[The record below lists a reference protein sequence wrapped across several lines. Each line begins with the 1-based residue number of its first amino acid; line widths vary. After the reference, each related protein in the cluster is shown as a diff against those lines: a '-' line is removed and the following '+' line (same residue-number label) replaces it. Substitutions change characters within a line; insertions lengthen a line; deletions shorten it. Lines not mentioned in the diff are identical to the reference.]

1 MSLTY
6 PSMPGAAGRALDRRK
21 ASILRAIVREY
32 VKSGQ
37 PVASKTLVE
46 RYKLQV
52 SAATIRNDMG
62 VLEEL
67 GYIVQPHTSAGRIP
81 TDLGY
86 RWFVDNWPG
95 MSWPEVSQE
104 DRRAIDVV
112 LDAEFRSLDYTLD
125 STSQV
130 LSSLTEAAGIAMA
143 PPSRRNKLRRLD
155 LIMRDPKR
163 ATMLLVARNGEVEQG
178 VVEFPEEQTE
188 DKLDDLA
195 KLLNAKL
202 DGIDFTA
209 LAQTIAAIENVTP
222 EMMALA
228 DEIDDVIEAGAS
240 QRIFRGGTAN
250 MLSPPVLL
258 GHGDRPGDRRRS
270 GAPPGAVGP
279 DDRGQRLGDGAGLHR
294 PGSSGRADAG
304 LHGDLR
310 PVRSGRR
317 PSGQRRCDRADPDGL
332 PAHHRCRRGGC
343 PPSERLT
350 RKRRL
355 I

>member
-95 MSWPEVSQE
+95 TTWPEVSQE

-125 STSQV
+125 STSHV
-130 LSSLTEAAGIAMA
+130 LSTLTEAAGIAMA
-143 PPSRRNKLRRLD
+143 PPSRRNNLRRLD
-155 LIMRDPKR
+155 LIMRDHRR

-178 VVEFPEEQTE
+178 IVEFVEDKTE
-188 DKLDDLA
+188 DELDDLA
-195 KLLNAKL
+195 KALNAAL
-202 DGIDFTA
+202 DGVDFNSLVATITA
-209 LAQTIAAIENVTP
+209 SENVS
-222 EMMALA
+222 ADWKAVA
-228 DEIDDVIEAGAS
+228 DEIAEIMEAGAS

-250 MLSPPVLL
+250 ILSPRHFADMETVQEIVDALEHPRVLSGLMTAVTDSATVLVFIGQEVPVEQM
-258 GHGDRPGDRRRS
+258 RACTVIFAPY
-270 GAPPGAVGP
+270 GAG
-279 DDRGQRLGDGAGLHR
+279 DDRQ
-294 PGSSGRADAG
+294 GSVGVIG
-304 LHGDLR
+304 
-310 PVRSGRR
+310 P
-317 PSGQRRCDRADPDGL
+317 
-332 PAHHRCRRGGC
+332 
-343 PPSERLT
+343 T
-350 RKRRL
+350 RMDYPHTIAAVEAVARRL
-355 I
+355 SALLENAG

>member
-6 PSMPGAAGRALDRRK
+6 PSIPGAAGRALDRRK

-95 MSWPEVSQE
+95 TSWPEVSQE

-178 VVEFPEEQTE
+178 IVEFPEEMTE
-188 DKLDDLA
+188 DQLDDLA
-195 KLLNAKL
+195 KALNLKL
-202 DGIDFTA
+202 EGVDFTA
-209 LAQTIAAIENVTP
+209 MVKTITETEIFDADWKAV
-222 EMMALA
+222 A
-228 DEIDDVIEAGAS
+228 DEIEDVMEDGAS

-250 MLSPPVLL
+250 ILSSRHFADMETVQEIVDALEHPRVLSGLMTAVTDSATVLVFIGQEVPVEQM
-258 GHGDRPGDRRRS
+258 RACTVIFAPY
-270 GAPPGAVGP
+270 GAG
-279 DDRGQRLGDGAGLHR
+279 DDRQ
-294 PGSSGRADAG
+294 GSVGVIG
-304 LHGDLR
+304 
-310 PVRSGRR
+310 P
-317 PSGQRRCDRADPDGL
+317 
-332 PAHHRCRRGGC
+332 
-343 PPSERLT
+343 T
-350 RKRRL
+350 RMDYPHTISAVEAVARRL
-355 I
+355 SALLENAG

>member
-1 MSLTY
+1 
-6 PSMPGAAGRALDRRK
+6 MPGAAGRALDRRK

-95 MSWPEVSQE
+95 TTWPEVSQE

-143 PPSRRNKLRRLD
+143 PPSRRNKLRRID
-155 LIMRDPKR
+155 LIMRDPRR
-163 ATMLLVARNGEVEQG
+163 ATILLVARNGEVEQG
-178 VVEFPEEQTE
+178 IVEFAE
-188 DKLDDLA
+188 DKTDDELEDLA
-195 KLLNAKL
+195 KVLNIKL
-202 DGIDFTA
+202 EGVDFTS
-209 LAQTIAAIENVTP
+209 LVTTITETENLSADWKAV
-222 EMMALA
+222 A
-228 DEIDDVIEAGAS
+228 DEVEDIMEAGAS

-250 MLSPPVLL
+250 ILSPRHFADMETVQEIVDALEHPRVLSGLMTAVTDSATVLVFIGQEVPVEQM
-258 GHGDRPGDRRRS
+258 RACTVIFAPY
-270 GAPPGAVGP
+270 GAG
-279 DDRGQRLGDGAGLHR
+279 DDRQ
-294 PGSSGRADAG
+294 GSVGVIG
-304 LHGDLR
+304 
-310 PVRSGRR
+310 P
-317 PSGQRRCDRADPDGL
+317 
-332 PAHHRCRRGGC
+332 
-343 PPSERLT
+343 T
-350 RKRRL
+350 RMDYPHTIAAVEAVARRL
-355 I
+355 SALLENAG

>member
-95 MSWPEVSQE
+95 TSWPEVSDQ

-125 STSQV
+125 STSHV
-130 LSSLTEAAGIAMA
+130 LSTLTEAAGIAMA
-143 PPSRRNKLRRLD
+143 PPSRRNNLRRLD
-155 LIMRDPKR
+155 LIMRDARR
-163 ATMLLVARNGEVEQG
+163 ATVLLVARNGEVEQG
-178 VVEFPEEQTE
+178 VVEFGEDMTE
-188 DKLDDLA
+188 DELDDLA
-195 KLLNAKL
+195 KALNAKL
-202 DGIDFTA
+202 EGVEFSSLVKTI
-209 LAQTIAAIENVTP
+209 LATENLSADWKAV
-222 EMMALA
+222 A
-228 DEIDDVIEAGAS
+228 DEIEDVMEAGAS

-250 MLSPPVLL
+250 ILSPRHFADVETVQEIVDALEHPRVL
-258 GHGDRPGDRRRS
+258 S
-270 GAPPGAVGP
+270 GLMTAVT
-279 DDRGQRLGDGAGLHR
+279 DSATVL
-294 PGSSGRADAG
+294 
-304 LHGDLR
+304 
-310 PVRSGRR
+310 VF
-317 PSGQRRCDRADPDGL
+317 
-332 PAHHRCRRGGC
+332 
-343 PPSERLT
+343 
-350 RKRRL
+350 
-355 I
+355 

>member
-95 MSWPEVSQE
+95 TSWPEVSQE

-125 STSQV
+125 STSHV
-130 LSSLTEAAGIAMA
+130 LSTLTEAAGIAMA
-143 PPSRRNKLRRLD
+143 PPSRRNNLRRLD
-155 LIMRDPKR
+155 LIMRDARR

-178 VVEFPEEQTE
+178 IVEFGEDKTE
-188 DKLDDLA
+188 DELDDLA
-195 KLLNAKL
+195 KALNAKL
-202 DGIDFTA
+202 EGVEFNSLVKTI
-209 LAQTIAAIENVTP
+209 LATENVS
-222 EMMALA
+222 ADWKAVA
-228 DEIDDVIEAGAS
+228 DEIEDVMEDGAS

-250 MLSPPVLL
+250 ILSPRHFADMETVQEIVDALEHPRVLSGLMTAVTDSATVLVFIGQEVPVEQM
-258 GHGDRPGDRRRS
+258 RACTVIFAPY
-270 GAPPGAVGP
+270 GAG
-279 DDRGQRLGDGAGLHR
+279 DDRQ
-294 PGSSGRADAG
+294 GSVGVIG
-304 LHGDLR
+304 
-310 PVRSGRR
+310 P
-317 PSGQRRCDRADPDGL
+317 
-332 PAHHRCRRGGC
+332 
-343 PPSERLT
+343 T
-350 RKRRL
+350 RMDYPHTIAAVEAVARRL
-355 I
+355 SALLENAG

>member
-95 MSWPEVSQE
+95 TSWPEVSQE

-125 STSQV
+125 STSHV

-155 LIMRDPKR
+155 LIMRDAKR

-178 VVEFPEEQTE
+178 IVEFSEEMTE
-188 DKLDDLA
+188 DQLDDLA
-195 KLLNAKL
+195 KALNVKL
-202 DGIDFTA
+202 EGVDFTA
-209 LAQTIAAIENVTP
+209 LVKTITETNVS
-222 EMMALA
+222 ADWKAVA
-228 DEIDDVIEAGAS
+228 DEIEDVMEDGAS

-250 MLSPPVLL
+250 ILSSRHFADMETVQEIVDALEHPRVLSGLMTAVTDSATVLVFIGQEVPVEQM
-258 GHGDRPGDRRRS
+258 RACTVIFAPY
-270 GAPPGAVGP
+270 GAG
-279 DDRGQRLGDGAGLHR
+279 DDRQ
-294 PGSSGRADAG
+294 GSVGVIG
-304 LHGDLR
+304 
-310 PVRSGRR
+310 P
-317 PSGQRRCDRADPDGL
+317 
-332 PAHHRCRRGGC
+332 
-343 PPSERLT
+343 T
-350 RKRRL
+350 RMDYPHTIAAVEAVARRL
-355 I
+355 SALLENAG

>member
-95 MSWPEVSQE
+95 TSWPEIPDQ

-112 LDAEFRSLDYTLD
+112 LDAEFRGLDYTLD
-125 STSQV
+125 STSHV
-130 LSSLTEAAGIAMA
+130 LSTLTEAAGIAMA
-143 PPSRRNKLRRLD
+143 PPSRRNQLRRLD
-155 LIMRDPKR
+155 LIMRDARR
-163 ATMLLVARNGEVEQG
+163 ATMLLVADNGEVEQG
-178 VVEFPEEQTE
+178 VVEFTEGKAEEQ
-188 DKLDDLA
+188 LDDLA
-195 KLLNAKL
+195 RNLNAKL
-202 DGIDFTA
+202 KGLDFND
-209 LAQTIAAIENVTP
+209 LAETVLNGDNVS
-222 EMMALA
+222 ADWKAVA
-228 DEIDDVIEAGAS
+228 DEIGNVIEAGAS

-250 MLSPPVLL
+250 ILS
-258 GHGDRPGDRRRS
+258 RRYFS
-270 GAPPGAVGP
+270 DMETVQEIVDA
-279 DDRGQRLGDGAGLHR
+279 LEH
-294 PGSSGRADAG
+294 PGSCRA
-304 LHGDLR
+304 
-310 PVRSGRR
+310 S
-317 PSGQRRCDRADPDGL
+317 
-332 PAHHRCRRGGC
+332 
-343 PPSERLT
+343 
-350 RKRRL
+350 
-355 I
+355 

>member
-1 MSLTY
+1 
-6 PSMPGAAGRALDRRK
+6 MPGAAGRALDRRK

-95 MSWPEVSQE
+95 TSWPEVSRE

-143 PPSRRNKLRRLD
+143 PPSRRNKLRRVD

-178 VVEFPEEQTE
+178 VVEFGEDKTE
-188 DKLDDLA
+188 DELDDLA
-195 KLLNAKL
+195 KALNAKL
-202 DGIDFTA
+202 EGVDFTE
-209 LAQTIAAIENVTP
+209 LVKTIVETENAGAEWKAV
-222 EMMALA
+222 A
-228 DEIDDVIEAGAS
+228 DEIEDIMEAGAS

-250 MLSPPVLL
+250 ILSPRHFADMETVQEIVDALEHPRVLSGLMTAVTDSATVLVFIGQEVPVEQM
-258 GHGDRPGDRRRS
+258 RACTVIFAPY
-270 GAPPGAVGP
+270 GAG
-279 DDRGQRLGDGAGLHR
+279 DDRQ
-294 PGSSGRADAG
+294 GSVGVIG
-304 LHGDLR
+304 
-310 PVRSGRR
+310 P
-317 PSGQRRCDRADPDGL
+317 
-332 PAHHRCRRGGC
+332 
-343 PPSERLT
+343 T
-350 RKRRL
+350 RMDYPHTIAAVEAVARRL
-355 I
+355 SALLENAG

>member
-95 MSWPEVSQE
+95 TSWPEVSQE

-155 LIMRDPKR
+155 LIMRDSKR

-178 VVEFPEEQTE
+178 IVEFPEEMTE
-188 DKLDDLA
+188 DQLDDLA
-195 KLLNAKL
+195 KALNLKL
-202 DGIDFTA
+202 EGVDFTA
-209 LAQTIAAIENVTP
+209 LVKTITETENFSADWKAVADEIENV
-222 EMMALA
+222 M
-228 DEIDDVIEAGAS
+228 EAGAS

-250 MLSPPVLL
+250 ILSPRQFADLETVQEIVDALEHPRVLSGLMTAVTDSATVLVFIGQEVPVEQM
-258 GHGDRPGDRRRS
+258 RACTVIFAPY
-270 GAPPGAVGP
+270 GAG
-279 DDRGQRLGDGAGLHR
+279 DDRQ
-294 PGSSGRADAG
+294 GSVGVIG
-304 LHGDLR
+304 
-310 PVRSGRR
+310 P
-317 PSGQRRCDRADPDGL
+317 
-332 PAHHRCRRGGC
+332 
-343 PPSERLT
+343 T
-350 RKRRL
+350 RMDYPHTIAAVEAVARRL
-355 I
+355 SALLENAG

>member
-95 MSWPEVSQE
+95 TSWPEVSQE

-130 LSSLTEAAGIAMA
+130 LSTLTEAAGIAMA
-143 PPSRRNKLRRLD
+143 PPSRRNNLRRLD
-155 LIMRDPKR
+155 LIMRDPRR

-178 VVEFPEEQTE
+178 IVEFSEEKTE
-188 DKLDDLA
+188 DELDDLA
-195 KLLNAKL
+195 KALNAKL
-202 DGIDFTA
+202 DGVDFNS
-209 LAQTIAAIENVTP
+209 LVKAITETENDSADWKAV
-222 EMMALA
+222 A
-228 DEIDDVIEAGAS
+228 DEIGEIMEAGAS

-250 MLSPPVLL
+250 ILSPRHFADMETVQEIVDALEHPRVLSGLMTAVTDSATVLVFIGQEVPVEQM
-258 GHGDRPGDRRRS
+258 RACTVIFAPY
-270 GAPPGAVGP
+270 GAG
-279 DDRGQRLGDGAGLHR
+279 DDRQ
-294 PGSSGRADAG
+294 GSVGVIG
-304 LHGDLR
+304 
-310 PVRSGRR
+310 P
-317 PSGQRRCDRADPDGL
+317 
-332 PAHHRCRRGGC
+332 
-343 PPSERLT
+343 T
-350 RKRRL
+350 RMDYPHTIAAVEAVARRL
-355 I
+355 SALLENAG

>member
-95 MSWPEVSQE
+95 TSWPEVSDQ

-125 STSQV
+125 STSHI
-130 LSSLTEAAGIAMA
+130 LSTLTEAAGIAMA
-143 PPSRRNKLRRLD
+143 PPSRRNQLRRLD
-155 LIMRDPKR
+155 LIMRDARR
-163 ATMLLVARNGEVEQG
+163 ATVLLVARNGEVEQG

-188 DKLDDLA
+188 DNLDDLA

-209 LAQTIAAIENVTP
+209 LAKAISAIENVTA
-222 EMMALA
+222 EMMAVA

-250 MLSPPVLL
+250 MLSSRYFSDMETVQEIVDALEHPRVLSGLMTAVSDSATVLVFIGQEVPVEQM
-258 GHGDRPGDRRRS
+258 RACTVIFAPY
-270 GAPPGAVGP
+270 GAG
-279 DDRGQRLGDGAGLHR
+279 DDRT
-294 PGSSGRADAG
+294 GSVGVIG
-304 LHGDLR
+304 
-310 PVRSGRR
+310 P
-317 PSGQRRCDRADPDGL
+317 
-332 PAHHRCRRGGC
+332 
-343 PPSERLT
+343 T
-350 RKRRL
+350 RMDYPHTIAAVEAVARRL
-355 I
+355 SALLENAG

>member
-95 MSWPEVSQE
+95 TSWPEVSDQ

-125 STSQV
+125 STSHI
-130 LSSLTEAAGIAMA
+130 LSTLTEAAGIAVA
-143 PPSRRNKLRRLD
+143 PPSRRNQLRRLD
-155 LIMRDPKR
+155 LIMRDARR
-163 ATMLLVARNGEVEQG
+163 ATVLLVARNGEVEQG

-250 MLSPPVLL
+250 MLSRRYFSDMETVQEIVDALEHPRVLSGLMTAVSDSATVLVFIGQEVPVEQM
-258 GHGDRPGDRRRS
+258 RACTVIFAPY
-270 GAPPGAVGP
+270 GAG
-279 DDRGQRLGDGAGLHR
+279 DDRQ
-294 PGSSGRADAG
+294 GSVGVIG
-304 LHGDLR
+304 
-310 PVRSGRR
+310 P
-317 PSGQRRCDRADPDGL
+317 
-332 PAHHRCRRGGC
+332 
-343 PPSERLT
+343 T
-350 RKRRL
+350 RMDYPHTIAAVEAVARRL
-355 I
+355 SALLENAG

>member
-95 MSWPEVSQE
+95 TSWPEVSQE

-178 VVEFPEEQTE
+178 VVEFGEDKTE
-188 DKLDDLA
+188 DELDDLA
-195 KLLNAKL
+195 KSLNTKL
-202 DGIDFTA
+202 EGVDFTE
-209 LAQTIAAIENVTP
+209 LVKTILQAENVSSDYK
-222 EMMALA
+222 AVA
-228 DEIDDVIEAGAS
+228 DEIEDVMEAGAS

-250 MLSPPVLL
+250 ILSPRHFADMETVQEIVDALEHPRVLSGLMTAVTDSATVLVFIGQEVPVEQM
-258 GHGDRPGDRRRS
+258 RACTVIFAPY
-270 GAPPGAVGP
+270 GAG
-279 DDRGQRLGDGAGLHR
+279 DDRQ
-294 PGSSGRADAG
+294 GSVGVIG
-304 LHGDLR
+304 
-310 PVRSGRR
+310 P
-317 PSGQRRCDRADPDGL
+317 
-332 PAHHRCRRGGC
+332 
-343 PPSERLT
+343 T
-350 RKRRL
+350 RMDYPHTIAAVEAVARRL
-355 I
+355 SALLENAG

>member
-1 MSLTY
+1 
-6 PSMPGAAGRALDRRK
+6 
-21 ASILRAIVREY
+21 
-32 VKSGQ
+32 
-37 PVASKTLVE
+37 VASKTLVE

-95 MSWPEVSQE
+95 TSWPEVSQE

-155 LIMRDPKR
+155 LIMRDAKR

-178 VVEFPEEQTE
+178 IVEFPEEMTE
-188 DKLDDLA
+188 DQLDDLA
-195 KLLNAKL
+195 KALNAKL
-202 DGIDFTA
+202 EGVDFTA
-209 LAQTIAAIENVTP
+209 LVKAITETENVS
-222 EMMALA
+222 AAWKAVA
-228 DEIDDVIEAGAS
+228 DEIEDVMEDGAS

-250 MLSPPVLL
+250 ILSPRHFADMETVQEIVDALEHPRVLSGLMTAVTDSATVLVFIGQEVPVEQM
-258 GHGDRPGDRRRS
+258 RACTVIFAPY
-270 GAPPGAVGP
+270 GAG
-279 DDRGQRLGDGAGLHR
+279 DDRQ
-294 PGSSGRADAG
+294 GSVGVIG
-304 LHGDLR
+304 
-310 PVRSGRR
+310 P
-317 PSGQRRCDRADPDGL
+317 
-332 PAHHRCRRGGC
+332 
-343 PPSERLT
+343 T
-350 RKRRL
+350 RMDYPHTIAAVEAVARRL
-355 I
+355 SALLENAG

>member
-95 MSWPEVSQE
+95 TSWPEVSQE

-130 LSSLTEAAGIAMA
+130 LSTLTEAAGIAMA
-143 PPSRRNKLRRLD
+143 PPSRRNNLRRLD

-178 VVEFPEEQTE
+178 IVEFGEEMTE
-188 DKLDDLA
+188 DQLDDLA
-195 KLLNAKL
+195 KALNAAL
-202 DGIDFTA
+202 DGVDFNS
-209 LAQTIAAIENVTP
+209 LVKTILETENVTP
-222 EMMALA
+222 NWKAVA
-228 DEIDDVIEAGAS
+228 DEIEDVMEDGAS

-250 MLSPPVLL
+250 ILSPRHFSDMETVQEIVDALEHPRVLSGLMTAVTDSATVLVFIGQEVPVEQM
-258 GHGDRPGDRRRS
+258 RACTVIFAPY
-270 GAPPGAVGP
+270 GAG
-279 DDRGQRLGDGAGLHR
+279 DDRQ
-294 PGSSGRADAG
+294 GSVGVIG
-304 LHGDLR
+304 
-310 PVRSGRR
+310 P
-317 PSGQRRCDRADPDGL
+317 
-332 PAHHRCRRGGC
+332 
-343 PPSERLT
+343 T
-350 RKRRL
+350 RMDYPHTIAAVEAVARRL
-355 I
+355 SALLENAG

>member
-95 MSWPEVSQE
+95 TSWPEVSQE

-112 LDAEFRSLDYTLD
+112 LDAEF
-125 STSQV
+125 
-130 LSSLTEAAGIAMA
+130 
-143 PPSRRNKLRRLD
+143 
-155 LIMRDPKR
+155 
-163 ATMLLVARNGEVEQG
+163 
-178 VVEFPEEQTE
+178 
-188 DKLDDLA
+188 
-195 KLLNAKL
+195 
-202 DGIDFTA
+202 
-209 LAQTIAAIENVTP
+209 
-222 EMMALA
+222 
-228 DEIDDVIEAGAS
+228 
-240 QRIFRGGTAN
+240 
-250 MLSPPVLL
+250 
-258 GHGDRPGDRRRS
+258 
-270 GAPPGAVGP
+270 
-279 DDRGQRLGDGAGLHR
+279 
-294 PGSSGRADAG
+294 
-304 LHGDLR
+304 
-310 PVRSGRR
+310 
-317 PSGQRRCDRADPDGL
+317 
-332 PAHHRCRRGGC
+332 
-343 PPSERLT
+343 
-350 RKRRL
+350 
-355 I
+355 

>member
-37 PVASKTLVE
+37 PVASKALVE
-46 RYKLQV
+46 RYRLHV

-95 MSWPEVSQE
+95 TSWPEIPDQ

-130 LSSLTEAAGIAMA
+130 LSTLTEAAGIAVA
-143 PPSRRNKLRRLD
+143 PPSRRNQLRRLD

-178 VVEFPEEQTE
+178 VVEFAEEKTE
-188 DKLDDLA
+188 DQLDDLA
-195 KLLNAKL
+195 RDLNLILKGLDFSKLA
-202 DGIDFTA
+202 
-209 LAQTIAAIENVTP
+209 AAILATENVD
-222 EMMALA
+222 EDWKAVA
-228 DEIDDVIEAGAS
+228 DEIEDVMEAGSS
-240 QRIFRGGTAN
+240 QRVFRGGTAN
-250 MLSPPVLL
+250 ILSARHFADLETVQEIVDALEHPRVLSGLMTAVSDSATVLVFIGQEVPVEQM
-258 GHGDRPGDRRRS
+258 RACTVIF
-270 GAPPGAVGP
+270 APY
-279 DDRGQRLGDGAGLHR
+279 GAGDNRH
-294 PGSSGRADAG
+294 GSVGVIG
-304 LHGDLR
+304 
-310 PVRSGRR
+310 P
-317 PSGQRRCDRADPDGL
+317 
-332 PAHHRCRRGGC
+332 
-343 PPSERLT
+343 T
-350 RKRRL
+350 RMDYPHTIAAVEAVARRL
-355 I
+355 SALLETAG

>member
-95 MSWPEVSQE
+95 TSWPEVSQE

-155 LIMRDPKR
+155 LIMRDAKR

-178 VVEFPEEQTE
+178 IVEFGEEMTE
-188 DKLDDLA
+188 DQLDDLA
-195 KLLNAKL
+195 KALNVKL
-202 DGIDFTA
+202 EGVDFTA
-209 LAQTIAAIENVTP
+209 LVKTINETENVS
-222 EMMALA
+222 AAWKAVA
-228 DEIDDVIEAGAS
+228 DEIEDVMEDGAS

-250 MLSPPVLL
+250 ILSPRHFADMETVQEIVDALEHPRVLSGLMTAVTDSATVLVFIGQEVPVEQM
-258 GHGDRPGDRRRS
+258 RACTVIFAPY
-270 GAPPGAVGP
+270 GAG
-279 DDRGQRLGDGAGLHR
+279 DDRQ
-294 PGSSGRADAG
+294 GSVGVIG
-304 LHGDLR
+304 
-310 PVRSGRR
+310 P
-317 PSGQRRCDRADPDGL
+317 
-332 PAHHRCRRGGC
+332 
-343 PPSERLT
+343 T
-350 RKRRL
+350 RMDYPHTIAAVEAVARRL
-355 I
+355 SALLENAG

>member
-95 MSWPEVSQE
+95 TSWPEVSQE

-130 LSSLTEAAGIAMA
+130 LSTLTEAAGIAMA

-178 VVEFPEEQTE
+178 VVEFGEDKTE
-188 DKLDDLA
+188 DELDDLA
-195 KLLNAKL
+195 KALNTKL
-202 DGIDFTA
+202 EGVDFTE
-209 LAQTIAAIENVTP
+209 LVKTIMETENVSSDYK
-222 EMMALA
+222 AVA
-228 DEIDDVIEAGAS
+228 DEIEDVMVAGAS

-250 MLSPPVLL
+250 ILSPRHFADMETVQEIVDALEHPRVLSGLMTAVTDSATVLVFIGQEVPVEQM
-258 GHGDRPGDRRRS
+258 RACTVIFAPY
-270 GAPPGAVGP
+270 GAG
-279 DDRGQRLGDGAGLHR
+279 DDRQ
-294 PGSSGRADAG
+294 GSVGVIG
-304 LHGDLR
+304 
-310 PVRSGRR
+310 P
-317 PSGQRRCDRADPDGL
+317 
-332 PAHHRCRRGGC
+332 
-343 PPSERLT
+343 T
-350 RKRRL
+350 RMDYPHTIAAVEAVARRL
-355 I
+355 SALLENAG

>member
-95 MSWPEVSQE
+95 TSWPEVSQE

-178 VVEFPEEQTE
+178 VVEFGEDKTE
-188 DKLDDLA
+188 DELDDLA
-195 KLLNAKL
+195 KSLNTKL
-202 DGIDFTA
+202 EGVDFTE
-209 LAQTIAAIENVTP
+209 LVKTILQAENVSP
-222 EMMALA
+222 DYKAVA
-228 DEIDDVIEAGAS
+228 DEIEDVMEAGAS

-250 MLSPPVLL
+250 ILSPRHFADMETVQEIVDALEHPRVLSGLMTAVTDSATVLVFIGQEVPVEQM
-258 GHGDRPGDRRRS
+258 RACTVIFAPY
-270 GAPPGAVGP
+270 GAG
-279 DDRGQRLGDGAGLHR
+279 DDRQ
-294 PGSSGRADAG
+294 GSVGVIG
-304 LHGDLR
+304 
-310 PVRSGRR
+310 P
-317 PSGQRRCDRADPDGL
+317 
-332 PAHHRCRRGGC
+332 
-343 PPSERLT
+343 T
-350 RKRRL
+350 RMDYPHTIAAVEAVARRL
-355 I
+355 SALLENAG

>member
-95 MSWPEVSQE
+95 TSWPEVSQE

-143 PPSRRNKLRRLD
+143 PPSRRNSLRRLD
-155 LIMRDPKR
+155 LIMRDSRR

-178 VVEFPEEQTE
+178 IVEFPEDKTE
-188 DKLDDLA
+188 DELDDLA
-195 KLLNAKL
+195 KALNAAL
-202 DGIDFTA
+202 DGVDFNS
-209 LAQTIAAIENVTP
+209 LVKAITETENVS
-222 EMMALA
+222 ADWKAVA
-228 DEIDDVIEAGAS
+228 DEIGDIMEAGAS

-250 MLSPPVLL
+250 ILSPRHFADMETVQEIVDALEHPRVLSGLMTAVTDSATVLVFIGQEVPVEQM
-258 GHGDRPGDRRRS
+258 RACTVIFAPY
-270 GAPPGAVGP
+270 GAG
-279 DDRGQRLGDGAGLHR
+279 DDRQ
-294 PGSSGRADAG
+294 GSVGVIG
-304 LHGDLR
+304 
-310 PVRSGRR
+310 P
-317 PSGQRRCDRADPDGL
+317 
-332 PAHHRCRRGGC
+332 
-343 PPSERLT
+343 T
-350 RKRRL
+350 RMDYPHTIAAVEAVARRL
-355 I
+355 SALLENAG